1 MKTFKYKILKVKL
14 EDMPEELLSH
24 FPLLDMG
31 REGWRDS
38 TSAHVYHLWRMADDR
53 NGILSCIWRRIQ
65 LLCILP

>member
-31 REGWRDS
+31 REGWTDNA
-38 TSAHVYHLWRMADDR
+38 SAYVYYLWRMG
-53 NGILSCIWRRIQ
+53 NGR
-65 LLCILP
+65 

>member
-31 REGWRDS
+31 REGWELIEVIRVDIEAVS
-38 TSAHVYHLWRMADDR
+38 YTHLRAHET
-53 NGILSCIWRRIQ
+53 
-65 LLCILP
+65 

>member
-31 REGWRDS
+31 IEGWELIEVIRVDIEDDFS
-38 TSAHVYHLWRMADDR
+38 YYHYFKKEV
-53 NGILSCIWRRIQ
+53 IK
-65 LLCILP
+65 